1 MIKQQLIKIYHI
13 TEKIKTRS
21 IAKISALL
29 NIHRDTVKRR
39 LKTLQSRENHPCS
52 IAFETTPGQQWLQL
66 LVILTIFYFGIKS
79 NVGASVIAEFLTM
92 LGVGLYLG
100 VSSGSIKRIE
110 QQIDKLIAQ
119 FDTEQSA
126 ILLPLAKEIDIHAG
140 ADETFFEQHNVLVF
154 MDLISGF
161 ILKEEIQQKRTLAVW
176 KNTVLKCI
184 TYFRSFKSLI
194 SDGSRVLKALS
205 TDVLHSI
212 HFSDLFHL
220 LHYSSGVMRFQFS
233 AKIKSLEKKI
243 SKTTDNV
250 ALIELEKN
258 KQILVGGQHQFKQ
271 VLKNVSLAMHPF
283 NINNNA
289 AVSSNDVEK
298 ILFNSAD
305 ALDEIKNNCQLS
317 DKKKKLI
324 TFRNQ
329 LKGASPQI
337 NEWWGWTNKSLVHY
351 QVSNELKHW
360 LLSVLLPMI
369 YWQQQLKKCRNI
381 SLKPFY
387 EKALLAATQQHNYH
401 ILTTRYD
408 NRQWTTWATWIS
420 SLFQRTTSAIEGR
433 NGVLSLVSH
442 FSRGLSKARLNSLT
456 VIHNY
461 HIRRDDNTTAAQR
474 LFKTKHDSLL
484 EYMVTNLVGF
494 PMPRAY
500 KIENH
505 QEPLYLKIKTA

>member
-39 LKTLQSRENHPCS
+39 LKTLQSREHHPCS

-220 LHYSSGVMRFQFS
+220 LHYASGVMRFQFS

-298 ILFNSAD
+298 ILFNRVVS
-305 ALDEIKNNCQLS
+305 
-317 DKKKKLI
+317 
-324 TFRNQ
+324 
-329 LKGASPQI
+329 QI
-337 NEWWGWTNKSLVHY
+337 N
-351 QVSNELKHW
+351 
-360 LLSVLLPMI
+360 
-369 YWQQQLKKCRNI
+369 
-381 SLKPFY
+381 
-387 EKALLAATQQHNYH
+387 
-401 ILTTRYD
+401 
-408 NRQWTTWATWIS
+408 
-420 SLFQRTTSAIEGR
+420 
-433 NGVLSLVSH
+433 
-442 FSRGLSKARLNSLT
+442 
-456 VIHNY
+456 
-461 HIRRDDNTTAAQR
+461 
-474 LFKTKHDSLL
+474 
-484 EYMVTNLVGF
+484 
-494 PMPRAY
+494 
-500 KIENH
+500 
-505 QEPLYLKIKTA
+505 